1 MSTEIAPIKNITR
14 RVKMLALQKAQDVL
28 ENPDNYTKEVYDQTY
43 LTVLKNSVPRT
54 QEITG
59 EDGNPILIKQITGME
74 IIDDRGNIKKDSV
87 SDEES

>member
-1 MSTEIAPIKNITR
+1 MPEIVPIKNITR

-59 EDGNPILIKQITGME
+59 EDGNPILIKQITGIE
-74 IIDDRGNIKKDSV
+74 IIDDRGNIKKNSV
-87 SDEES
+87 SDKES

>member
-1 MSTEIAPIKNITR
+1 MPEIVPIKNITR

-74 IIDDRGNIKKDSV
+74 IIDDRGNIKKNSV